1 MTDGPGVD
9 DSALAAL
16 LAAAPVAAVVVGRDH
31 TIRAW
36 NPAASAITGWAAE
49 DVLGRT
55 DPLVAP
61 EDRER
66 SAAELEELLASGR
79 EPGRVVLQRVRSDGT
94 RFQLCLESA
103 APVELEDGRGV
114 ALWFSEVSDLEALVL
129 HRSRLSR
136 ELVDATRIDE
146 VVPLLTEAVI
156 EVLGATSGVVLR
168 PDLGGTHL
176 RGDRGLGMPAEVVEA
191 IELELTEGAPW
202 TAAASGTLADG
213 QLELGQEV
221 HPASFVPMGPEDEG
235 WVLVTIGTRAEAAS
249 AHVGDLFHAVANEA
263 WGALQRAELVARLD
277 GRIENLE
284 ELDRAKADW
293 MAGVTHDLKAP
304 VTTLLGFVE
313 TLRRMIGQVTE
324 DEQRRFLEI
333 MSRQANRLVELIE
346 DLLLSARV
354 EADAAAR
361 RREPVDVDELVPAAL
376 ESIDRDDLHR
386 VEVVT
391 QGDGGPVLGDRAHL
405 HRVLVNLFTNA
416 LVHGGHQT
424 RITVQHRDED
434 VVVVVEDDGPGV
446 PAPDRDRIFD
456 RFVHGEHES
465 SSGLGLY
472 VARGIAEAHG
482 GSLVVVDRPDGEG
495 GARFE
500 LHLPRRTDEH
510 PEDGGTHPGED
521 RRRQPGP
528 GRRRL

>member
-176 RGDRGLGMPAEVVEA
+176 RGDRGLGMPAEVVE
-191 IELELTEGAPW
+191 
-202 TAAASGTLADG
+202 SGGPPGLVRADG
-213 QLELGQEV
+213 PRGRGLGPR
-221 HPASFVPMGPEDEG
+221 H
-235 WVLVTIGTRAEAAS
+235 
-249 AHVGDLFHAVANEA
+249 
-263 WGALQRAELVARLD
+263 
-277 GRIENLE
+277 
-284 ELDRAKADW
+284 DR
-293 MAGVTHDLKAP
+293 H
-304 VTTLLGFVE
+304 
-313 TLRRMIGQVTE
+313 
-324 DEQRRFLEI
+324 
-333 MSRQANRLVELIE
+333 
-346 DLLLSARV
+346 
-354 EADAAAR
+354 AR
-361 RREPVDVDELVPAAL
+361 RGRQCPRRRPLPCG
-376 ESIDRDDLHR
+376 RQR
-386 VEVVT
+386 
-391 QGDGGPVLGDRAHL
+391 
-405 HRVLVNLFTNA
+405 
-416 LVHGGHQT
+416 
-424 RITVQHRDED
+424 
-434 VVVVVEDDGPGV
+434 GV
-446 PAPDRDRIFD
+446 
-456 RFVHGEHES
+456 
-465 SSGLGLY
+465 
-472 VARGIAEAHG
+472 
-482 GSLVVVDRPDGEG
+482 G
-495 GARFE
+495 GAA
-500 LHLPRRTDEH
+500 TS
-510 PEDGGTHPGED
+510 
-521 RRRQPGP
+521 
-528 GRRRL
+528 